1 MINFVKGDILLSN
14 DEAIINPVNIVG
26 VMGKGLALQFKEK
39 YPLNFKLYNNA
50 CKNNKVQ
57 IGIMYVTRENN
68 KIIIN
73 FPTKKHWR
81 NPSKIE
87 YINSGLDSLILLI
100 QQNNIKSV
108 SIPPLGC
115 GCGGLNWDEVKQL
128 IIQKLSIL
136 DNVIINIYEP

>member
-39 YPLNFKLYNNA
+39 YPLNFKLYHNA

-57 IGIMYVTRENN
+57 IGKMYATRENN

>member
-1 MINFVKGDILLSN
+1 MINLVKGNIFLSN
-14 DEAIINPVNIVG
+14 DEALINPVNIVG

-39 YPLNFKLYNNA
+39 YPLNFKLYQNA

-57 IGIMYVTRENN
+57 IGKMFTTRENN

-81 NPSKIE
+81 NPSNIE
-87 YINSGLDSLILLI
+87 YIDSGLDSLILLL

-115 GCGGLNWDEVKQL
+115 GCGGLNWIDVKQL
-128 IIQKLSIL
+128 LISKLSIL

>member
-1 MINFVKGDILLSN
+1 MINFVKGNIFLSN
-14 DEAIINPVNIVG
+14 DEALINPVNIVG

-39 YPLNFKLYNNA
+39 YPLNFKLYQNA
-50 CKNNKVQ
+50 CKKHKIQ
-57 IGIMYVTRENN
+57 IGKTFTTRENN

-87 YINSGLDSLILLI
+87 YIDSGLDSLILIL

-108 SIPPLGC
+108 SIPPIGC
-115 GCGGLNWDEVKQL
+115 GCGGLNWNDVKQL
-128 IIQKLSIL
+128 LIQKLSIL

>member
-39 YPLNFKLYNNA
+39 YPLNFKLYHNA

-57 IGIMYVTRENN
+57 IGKMSATRENN

-115 GCGGLNWDEVKQL
+115 GCGGLNWNDVKQL